1 MAETK
6 YGKYFITY
14 DKEKW
19 RWPNE
24 MRPVMS
30 HMEDAVAKGSYFYLV
45 HWVLPSEGFG
55 LRVADT
61 EIWRT
66 QYGELNEKMF
76 THPMA
81 GHPPHIHKDAE
92 LLFHIGTNP
101 DDPMDL
107 GAEVQMYMGP
117 EMERHVFNKTTVIW
131 IPPNF
136 IHAPWKPLKTW
147 RPWIFIEVNQ
157 GPSHT
162 EKSFRQLLPKEL
174 REITPWD
181 KMWPDEGF

>member
-6 YGKYFITY
+6 YGKYFINY
-14 DKEKW
+14 DPKQFPDE
-19 RWPNE
+19 R
-24 MRPVMS
+24 RPVMARMQDS
-30 HMEDAVAKGSYFYLV
+30 IMKGSHFYIV
-45 HWVLPSEGFG
+45 HWVFPDFAAPLGDYP
-55 LRVADT
+55 
-61 EIWRT
+61 
-66 QYGELNEKMF
+66 Y
-76 THPMA
+76 A

-107 GAEVQMYMGP
+107 GAEVEMYMGP
-117 EMERHVFNKTTVIW
+117 ELERHVFNTTTVIY

-136 IHAPWKPLKTW
+136 IHAPWRPLKTE

-162 EKSFRQLLPKEL
+162 EKSYRQLLPKEA
-174 REITPWD
+174 RERIDWSR
-181 KMWPDEGF
+181 WPDEGY